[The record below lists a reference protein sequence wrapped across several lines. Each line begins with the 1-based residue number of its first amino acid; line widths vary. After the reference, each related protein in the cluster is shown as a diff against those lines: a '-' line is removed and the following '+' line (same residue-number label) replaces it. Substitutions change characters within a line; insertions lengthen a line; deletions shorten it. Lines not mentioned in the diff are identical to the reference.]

1 MEYFKKSIGR
11 RKFLKTGIKGGA
23 MMAVFPVWRTIH
35 SSSFQSE
42 TISSNQENSPD
53 ETYRKLL
60 NIVQTYGGEFGD
72 LRGGV

>member
-1 MEYFKKSIGR
+1 MEYFEKSIGR

-35 SSSFQSE
+35 PSSFQSKA
-42 TISSNQENSPD
+42 ISPNLDNSSD